1 MKSRFHI
8 AGFTLT
14 EALLSSSVIVLILG
28 VMLGMTD
35 QTGRLV
41 RGTSAKVEQYQDARL
56 AFETIS
62 RRLSQATLNTYL
74 DYQYKKTSQKIG
86 GRSVQVR
93 LPSRYERAS
102 DLRFRSGPMADLNAA
117 RPNTFQ
123 ATHGV
128 FFQAPN
134 GYVENSVEHGS
145 LDHLLNTWGYFVE
158 LGTDEEFL
166 PDCLKGKITAKKR
179 FRLMELTEPAE
190 RLKVYQFQQPN
201 GIQWFRPL
209 ISGPSRPIRAIADN
223 VVALVLLPRLAQADE
238 ETQVRDGKS
247 KVLAPGYVYD
257 TTQSVADPNL
267 NSKHQLPPVM
277 QVVMVAID
285 EPSALKLDANFRNQA
300 RLGLDY
306 GDLFT
311 NPELLEDDPAT
322 KVPGDGDIAKFT
334 EMLRDRLHVSSRVFS
349 TNVSVRGAKWSRAQ
363 EN

>member
-1 MKSRFHI
+1 MKGRFRM
-8 AGFTLT
+8 AAFTLT
-14 EALLSSSVIVLILG
+14 EALVSSSVIALVLG

-35 QTGRLV
+35 QTQRLM
-41 RGTSAKVEQYQDARL
+41 RGTSSKVEQFQDARL
-56 AFETIS
+56 AFETVT

-74 DYQYKKTSQKIG
+74 DYRYKTVSQNVG
-86 GRSVQVR
+86 GKPVQVR
-93 LPSRYERAS
+93 VPSRYERAS
-102 DLRFRSGPMADLNAA
+102 DLRFRSGPMAGLNAA
-117 RPNTFQ
+117 PPNAFQ

-134 GYVENSVEHGS
+134 GYVENTVEHGS

-166 PDCLKGKITAKKR
+166 PECLKGKITAKKR

-190 RLKVYQFQQPN
+190 HLRVYQFQQPQ
-201 GIQWFRPL
+201 GVQWFKPL
-209 ISGPSRPIRAIADN
+209 IGGTHRPVRAIAEN

-238 ETQVRDGKS
+238 EMQLRNGKS
-247 KVLAPGYVYD
+247 KVLAPDYVYD
-257 TTQSVADPNL
+257 TTQSRADANI

-285 EPSALKLDANFRNQA
+285 EPSAAKLDKDYRNQS

-306 GDLFT
+306 GNLFT
-311 NPELLEDDPAT
+311 NPELLEDDPST
-322 KVPGDGDIAKFT
+322 KVPNDGDIAKFT

-349 TNVSVRGAKWSRAQ
+349 TNVSIRGAKWSRSQ

>member
-1 MKSRFHI
+1 MKGRFHI
-8 AGFTLT
+8 AAFTLT
-14 EALLSSSVIVLILG
+14 EALVSSSVIVLVLG

-35 QTGRLV
+35 QTQRLV
-41 RGTSAKVEQYQDARL
+41 RGTSSKVEQFQDARY
-56 AFETIS
+56 AFETVT

-74 DYQYKKTSQKIG
+74 DYQYKKVSQNVG

-93 LPSRYERAS
+93 VPSRYERAS
-102 DLRFRSGPMADLNAA
+102 DLRFLSAPMASLNAT

-134 GYVENSVEHGS
+134 GYVENTVEHGS

-158 LGTDEEFL
+158 LSTDEEFL
-166 PDCLKGKITAKKR
+166 PDCLKGRVAAKKR
-179 FRLMELTEPAE
+179 YRLMELMEPAE
-190 RLKVYQFQQPN
+190 RLRVYQFQQPR
-201 GIQWFRPL
+201 GIQWFQPL
-209 ISGPSRPIRAIADN
+209 ISGVNRPIRPIADN
-223 VVALVLLPRLAQADE
+223 VVALILLPRLAQADE
-238 ETQVRDGKS
+238 EAQVRDGKS
-247 KVLAPGYVYD
+247 KVLAPDYVYD
-257 TTQSVADPNL
+257 TTQARSDANL

-285 EPSALKLDANFRNQA
+285 DPSAEKLDKDYRNQS

-306 GDLFT
+306 GSLFT

-322 KVPGDGDIAKFT
+322 KVPNDGDITKFT

-349 TNVSVRGAKWSRAQ
+349 TNVSIRGAKWSRSQ

>member
-1 MKSRFHI
+1 MKGRFHI
-8 AGFTLT
+8 AAFTLT

-28 VMLGMTD
+28 VLLGMTD
-35 QTGRLV
+35 QTQRLV
-41 RGTSAKVEQYQDARL
+41 RGTSSKIEQFQDARL
-56 AFETIS
+56 AFETIT

-74 DYQYKKTSQKIG
+74 DYNYKTVNQKVG

-93 LPSRYERAS
+93 VPSRYERAS

-134 GYVENSVEHGS
+134 GYVENSAEHGS

-158 LGTDEEFL
+158 LSTDEEFL
-166 PDCLKGKITAKKR
+166 PDCLKGKVKAKKR
-179 FRLMELTEPAE
+179 FRLMEVTEPTE
-190 RLKVYQFQQPN
+190 QLKVYQFQQPN

-209 ISGPSRPIRAIADN
+209 VTGPNRPIRAIAEN
-223 VVALVLLPRLAQADE
+223 VVALILLPRLPQADE
-238 ETQVRDGKS
+238 EMQVREGKS
-247 KVLAPGYVYD
+247 RVLAPGYHYD
-257 TTQSVADPNL
+257 TSQSGADPNL

-285 EPSALKLDANFRNQA
+285 EPSAVKLENDYRNQA
-300 RLGLDY
+300 RFGLDY
-306 GDLFT
+306 GNLFT

-322 KVPGDGDIAKFT
+322 KVPDDGDIAKFT

-349 TNVSVRGAKWSRAQ
+349 TNVSIRGAKWSRSQ